1 MSQNVCKK
9 CGRPLP
15 SSYTGKLCLHCKS
28 EEHDKHAKAIA
39 KIAGGLAIG
48 AGSIIAAIVGSKK
61 KKK

>member
-28 EEHDKHAKAIA
+28 EEHDKHANIA